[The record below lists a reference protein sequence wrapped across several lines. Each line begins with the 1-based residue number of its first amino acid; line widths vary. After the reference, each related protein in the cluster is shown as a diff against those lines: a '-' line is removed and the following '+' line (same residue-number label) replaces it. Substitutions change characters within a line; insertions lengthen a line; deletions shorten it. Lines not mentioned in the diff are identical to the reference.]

1 MNLEKTGITM
11 AEAVQAI
18 RSADA
23 EDRAAFMDRVWASTR
38 HPEKV
43 VDLEA
48 VRRGRALAEMLILAL
63 EDAGRSR

>member
-1 MNLEKTGITM
+1 MALEKTGITM

-18 RSADA
+18 CSADA

>member
-1 MNLEKTGITM
+1 MALEKTGITM

-18 RSADA
+18 YSANA
-23 EDRAAFMDRVWASTR
+23 EDRTAFMDRVWASTQ